1 MSAYRL
7 RHGGVTDIGNVR
19 ATNQDQLLAEG
30 ELVAVADGM
39 GGHNGG
45 EIASRLAVATVRET
59 FSADPTADGLV
70 DAVRA
75 ANRAVW
81 EQADADP
88 DLHGMGTTIA
98 AAAQVTIRGEER
110 LAIVNVGDSR
120 AYRLRGGQLS
130 RLSSDHSVA
139 ADLVRA
145 GELSEADARTHPD
158 RHVLTRVLGVR
169 PDIEPYVADGD
180 LARADRLLLCS
191 DGLFNELADDEIA
204 ATLGAF
210 ADPDA
215 AADALVQLAKDHG
228 GSDNITAVVVDIE

>member
-81 EQADADP
+81 ERADADP

-98 AAAQVTIRGEER
+98 AAARVTIRGEER
-110 LAIVNVGDSR
+110 LAVVNVGDSR
-120 AYRLRGGQLS
+120 AYRLREGSLS
-130 RLSSDHSVA
+130 RMSSDHSMV

-145 GELSEADARTHPD
+145 GEVSEADARTHPD
-158 RHVLTRVLGVR
+158 RHVLTRVLGVG
-169 PDIEPYVADGD
+169 PDIEPHVADGD
-180 LARADRLLLCS
+180 LARGDRLLLCS
-191 DGLFNELADDEIA
+191 DGLVNELGDDEIT
-204 ATLGAF
+204 ATLAAF
-210 ADPDA
+210 VDPDEA
-215 AADALVQLAKDHG
+215 ANGLVQLAKDHG
-228 GSDNITAVVVDIE
+228 GNDNITAVVVDIE